1 MRTLDSLL
9 SALSSTSSVARRDA
23 WSVTLPQVAGQLTG
37 AERGIL
43 VCVLMDLR
51 YAAIDAA
58 MERGCPSREAART
71 EDLTVRSLD
80 EALALVG

>member
-1 MRTLDSLL
+1 MHTFDSLL

-23 WSVTLPQVAGQLTG
+23 WTVMLPQVASRLTG
-37 AERGIL
+37 EECGIL

-51 YAAIDAA
+51 HAAMDAA
-58 MERGCPSREAART
+58 MGRGCPSREAARHR
-71 EDLTVRSLD
+71 DLTVRSLD

>member
-1 MRTLDSLL
+1 MHTLDSLL
-9 SALSSTSSVARRDA
+9 SALSSASSVVRRDA
-23 WSVTLPQVAGQLTG
+23 WSVTLPQVVGRLTG
-37 AERGIL
+37 EERGML

-58 MERGCPSREAART
+58 MERGCPSREAARHR
-71 EDLTVRSLD
+71 DLTVRSLD

>member
-1 MRTLDSLL
+1 MNALCSLL
-9 SALSSTSSVARRDA
+9 SALSSTSSVVRRDA
-23 WSVTLPQVAGQLTG
+23 WTVTLPQVASRLTG
-37 AERGIL
+37 GERGVL

-58 MERGCPSREAART
+58 MERGCPSREAARHR
-71 EDLTVRSLD
+71 DLTVRSLD

>member
-1 MRTLDSLL
+1 MNAFDSLL
-9 SALSSTSSVARRDA
+9 SALSSASSVVRRDA
-23 WSVTLPQVAGQLTG
+23 WAVMLPQVAGRLTG
-37 AERGIL
+37 GERGAL

-51 YAAIDAA
+51 YAAMDAA

-71 EDLTVRSLD
+71 KDLTVRSLD